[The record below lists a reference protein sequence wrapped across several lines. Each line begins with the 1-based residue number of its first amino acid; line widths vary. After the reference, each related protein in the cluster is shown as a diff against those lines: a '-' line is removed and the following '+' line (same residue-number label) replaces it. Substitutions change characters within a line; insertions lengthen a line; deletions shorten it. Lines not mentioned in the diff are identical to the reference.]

1 MKKKEKQVQRQIE
14 GESEA
19 DWVEISA
26 ECICAMVAMGEPKF
40 RKEDQARQKAV
51 ANLAAAAAGAP
62 TEVTQGE
69 LIGQMEDDG
78 E

>member
-1 MKKKEKQVQRQIE
+1 MKKKEKQVRRQIE

-26 ECICAMVAMGEPKF
+26 ECICDMVAMGEPKF

-51 ANLAAAAAGAP
+51 AK
-62 TEVTQGE
+62 
-69 LIGQMEDDG
+69 
-78 E
+78 